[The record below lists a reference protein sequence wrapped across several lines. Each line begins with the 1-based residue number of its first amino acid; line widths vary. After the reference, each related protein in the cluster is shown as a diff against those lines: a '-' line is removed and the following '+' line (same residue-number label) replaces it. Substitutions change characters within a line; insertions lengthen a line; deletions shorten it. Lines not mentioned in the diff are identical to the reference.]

1 MPLIDPSLT
10 PASVASPTDSGP
22 NAAVIVASLRDRLTE
37 AALHRFDVGVAV
49 GMLVEALQ
57 ALGMDARRVS
67 LAVLS
72 LHPSLA
78 GVGFV
83 WSSEGGDVT
92 RTDRPWGFL
101 ETPEHKASALQ
112 EVMTS
117 RRTLRLRLA
126 EGEGIERFPVLRDFL
141 LQGATEYLAFP
152 LSSAREDVHVC
163 TMWTDR
169 AGGWSD
175 EEVRLVETVMPTL
188 ALLIEV
194 FEAHRLTSRERMDLL
209 LLAHTDP
216 MTRLLN
222 RHGIF
227 LEAENRFGEGRPCIA
242 VYLDLDGIKSV
253 NDRMGHHFG
262 DRVIKGA
269 ADRITACLPPGAI
282 AGRMGGDEFLV
293 YADAACED
301 LPDTLC
307 AALGEVY
314 VVNES
319 RFSVT
324 ASVGSAAYAPV
335 AMAELSRRADLAMLE
350 SKRGGKNRVVRYQ
363 EDTDVRHA
371 RGEQIGRLLPG
382 ALARDEIHIVIQPI
396 LCLATGVVTH
406 GECLARWVSPELG
419 EVSPNE
425 FVPVAEQSD
434 VIKLLDRFVLQEA
447 LKLLVRMRDE
457 CAEPVPLAI
466 NVSARDA
473 SLASLGADV
482 VRGLREHDVH
492 PSQLIIELTESV
504 FIDRFNEAVVRLNQ
518 LREHGVAIALDD
530 FGTGYSSLSYL
541 QRLYFDYV
549 KIDRSLVAA
558 LPSQRTHAI
567 IESVVGLGRSLEAR
581 VVAEGVETQEQLDS
595 LVALGCEFAQ
605 GFLYSR
611 PLSIQAWV
619 ELVRSG
625 QRLRVPVASSE
636 AKAPVGVAARISGT
650 WSLPPKRGKKVAV
663 LGGGVAGMAIAARLL
678 RSGWDVRLYERSEPV
693 ERGGKGFLLLANGVE
708 AAQRLGIWDTMAEL
722 GHPLDTLEL
731 RDPSGGVIRSEPLEA
746 TGFDHGKFASY
757 LLRGMPVGAVSWG
770 KSVTTVVRDAR
781 GMVTSARME
790 DGSTIEADVF
800 IAADGNRSVVRNAI
814 YPDLKLGLDRVHELV
829 CAIEAP
835 DLVRSLKGRFLKFV
849 DVKRAL
855 AVGIVPC
862 NARSVV
868 WFVQVDASAVRFDG
882 LDSSARSALVRELVG
897 DWSLPV
903 LDLILRTNFGR
914 SYVWRTADMDPLP
927 ALAAGNLAFVGDS
940 GHPLLPF
947 TSQGVASALMDA
959 VALGDM
965 MDLFPNDIPS
975 AFQCYS
981 DERLPEVTAL
991 QRAGQK
997 LRRSFLDRGASGEDA
1012 ATPFVVPPIRKI
1024 P

>member
-1 MPLIDPSLT
+1 MSPIDPSPTSSPSTT
-10 PASVASPTDSGP
+10 PIAVRGEPEAIL
-22 NAAVIVASLRDRLTE
+22 AALRDRLTE
-37 AALHRFDVGVAV
+37 AALHRFDVAVAV

-57 ALGMDARRVS
+57 ALGMEPRRVS

-83 WSSEGGDVT
+83 WSRGGGDVT

-112 EVMTS
+112 EVMTT
-117 RRTLRLRLA
+117 RQTLRLRLG
-126 EGEGIERFPVLRDFL
+126 EGEGVTRFPVLKDFL
-141 LQGATEYLAFP
+141 QQGATDYVAFP

-163 TMWTDR
+163 TIWTDR

-175 EEVRLVETVMPTL
+175 EDVQRVQTVMPTL

-242 VYLDLDGIKSV
+242 VYLDLDGIKGV

-269 ADRITACLPPGAI
+269 AERITACLPPGAV

-293 YADAACED
+293 YADASHED
-301 LPDTLC
+301 LPDILC
-307 AALGEVY
+307 VALAEVY

-335 AMAELSRRADLAMLE
+335 SMAELSRRADLAMLE
-350 SKRGGKNRVVRYQ
+350 SKRGGKNRVVRYR

-371 RGEQIGRLLPG
+371 RGELIGRLLTT
-382 ALARDEIHIVIQPI
+382 ALTRNEIHIVVQPI
-396 LCLATGVVTH
+396 LNLSTGGVTH
-406 GECLARWVSPELG
+406 GECLVRWVSPELG
-419 EVSPNE
+419 EVSPDE

-434 VIKLLDRFVLQEA
+434 SIKLLDRFVLQEA

-457 CAEPVPLAI
+457 CAEPIPLAI

-473 SLASLGADV
+473 SLASLGGDV
-482 VRGLREHDVH
+482 LRGLREYDVH

-504 FIDRFNEAVVRLNQ
+504 FIDRFNEAVARLNE
-518 LREHGVAIALDD
+518 LRENGVAIALDD

-581 VVAEGVETQEQLDS
+581 VIAEGVETQDQRDS
-595 LVALGCEFAQ
+595 LVSLGCEFAQ
-605 GFLYSR
+605 GFLYCR
-611 PLSIQAWV
+611 PLNVEAWV
-619 ELVRSG
+619 DLVRSG
-625 QRLRVPVASSE
+625 RRLRVQLTGPE
-636 AKAPVGVAARISGT
+636 PKAAPAVSPRNSGT
-650 WSLPPKRGKKVAV
+650 WTIPPKRGKKVAV
-663 LGGGVAGMAIAARLL
+663 LGGGVAGMAIAARLI

-693 ERGGKGFLLLANGVE
+693 ERGGKGFLLLPNGVE
-708 AAQRLGIWDTMAEL
+708 AAQRLGIWDSMVEL
-722 GHPLDTLEL
+722 GHPLNSLEL
-731 RDPSGGVIRSEPLEA
+731 RTPSGGVIRTEGLEA
-746 TGFDHGKFASY
+746 TGFEHGKFASF
-757 LLRGMPVGAVSWG
+757 LLRELPVGAVSWG
-770 KSVTTVVRDAR
+770 KAVTTVVRDAR
-781 GMVTSARME
+781 GTVTSARLE
-790 DGSTIEADVF
+790 DGSVIEADVF
-800 IAADGNRSVVRNAI
+800 IAADGNRSAVRNAI
-814 YPDLKLGLDRVHELV
+814 YPNLKLGLDRVHELV

-835 DLVRSLKGRFLKFV
+835 DLVRSMNGKFLKFV
-849 DVKRAL
+849 DVKQAL

-862 NARSVV
+862 NARSVI
-868 WFVQVDASAVRFDG
+868 WFLQVDASAVRLDG
-882 LDSSARSALVRELVG
+882 LDPSGRSALVRELVG

-927 ALAAGNLAFVGDS
+927 ALATGNLAFVGDS

-947 TSQGVASALMDA
+947 TSQGVASALVDA

-965 MDLFPNDIPS
+965 MDLFPNDIAT

-997 LRRSFLDRGASGEDA
+997 LRRAFLERGASGEET
-1012 ATPFVVPPIRKI
+1012 ATPLVYRNFRNI